1 MRARVFLAPT
11 IFCVTLFMS
20 AQDLRQDW
28 QHCQSDGAG
37 SFQQVKEAVHRMA
50 TEHGYTGWDEKSFS
64 RFGDMT
70 SVAVLQTL
78 SDDQLT
84 TPEVQRDVLQIIRF
98 AFGCPSRC
106 IVVPDDRK
114 PRVTLLLLDKLHSR
128 TRGPSQLAVD
138 EVKKFVIQQVQ
149 GTD

>member
-1 MRARVFLAPT
+1 MRTRFLLAPA
-11 IFCVTLFMS
+11 ILFVNLGTS
-20 AQDLRQDW
+20 GQDW

-37 SFQQVKEAVHRMA
+37 SFQQVKESVLRVTSTHVH
-50 TEHGYTGWDEKSFS
+50 YSFDEKSFS

-70 SVAVLQTL
+70 SVAVLQSLNENEITNPRTL
-78 SDDQLT
+78 G
-84 TPEVQRDVLQIIRF
+84 DVLSIIRS

-106 IVVPDDRK
+106 IVVRDDRK
-114 PRVTLLLLDKLHSR
+114 PRVTLLLLDRLRDH

-138 EVKKFVIQQVQ
+138 ETKKFVMQQLN